1 MTLAAPTAGHRDRGP
16 VVRTRAAD
24 LLHDAAGMNAVARDT
39 VLERC
44 WRDLHTMTQHIILSP
59 ARYEIAGRVLLG
71 LDPAS
76 PVI

>member
-1 MTLAAPTAGHRDRGP
+1 
-16 VVRTRAAD
+16 
-24 LLHDAAGMNAVARDT
+24 MNAVTRDT

-71 LDPAS
+71 LDPGS